1 MHASSKFSGRRV
13 DRRTFL
19 KLGGAAFTATAACP
33 QSARAIG
40 TEERADLATVFREHG
55 ATGTFVL
62 YDPAADHTITVNRDR
77 AAQRYV
83 PASTFKIANSLIALE
98 TGVVRDE
105 NEVIPYGGKP
115 QPIKAWERDMPM
127 REAITISNV
136 PVYQEIARRVG
147 LARYREWLAR
157 LNYGNAQT
165 GDVVDR
171 FWLDGP
177 LEISAMEQTRFLAAL
192 AQQKLP
198 ASARSQTIVRDIVR
212 LEASGGAT
220 LYGKT
225 GWQFSRTPQLGWWVG
240 WVERDGKPM
249 IFALNMDMGSD
260 ADASK
265 RIAIGKAM
273 LSRLGVY

>member
-1 MHASSKFSGRRV
+1 
-13 DRRTFL
+13 
-19 KLGGAAFTATAACP
+19 
-33 QSARAIG
+33 
-40 TEERADLATVFREHG
+40 
-55 ATGTFVL
+55 
-62 YDPAADHTITVNRDR
+62 
-77 AAQRYV
+77 
-83 PASTFKIANSLIALE
+83 
-98 TGVVRDE
+98 
-105 NEVIPYGGKP
+105 
-115 QPIKAWERDMPM
+115 MPM
-127 REAITISNV
+127 REAIAISNV

-177 LEISAMEQTRFLAAL
+177 LEISAIEQTRFLAEL

-212 LEASGGAT
+212 LEASGGRT

-240 WVERDGKPM
+240 WVGQGGKPM
-249 IFALNMDMGSD
+249 TFALNMDMGSD

-273 LSRLGVY
+273 LSRIGVY